1 MLYIYLSKRINK
13 GKVVSKPTDEELKLA
28 LRRAIIMKEND
39 QDPDFLAKSLLNHHY
54 RLGYLMEVLQ
64 AADRYLNHGMAEHE
78 HTNLLRLINKANT
91 AEEQVAKIDH
101 YDFGL
106 D

>member
-1 MLYIYLSKRINK
+1 M
-13 GKVVSKPTDEELKLA
+13 SKPSDEELKTA
-28 LRRAIIMKEND
+28 LRRAMIMKEQSD
-39 QDPDFLAKSLLNHHY
+39 DPDFLAKSLLNHHY
-54 RLGYLMEVLQ
+54 RLGYLLDVLQ

-91 AEEQVAKIDH
+91 AEDQVAKIEH
-101 YDFGL
+101 YAFGL

>member
-1 MLYIYLSKRINK
+1 M
-13 GKVVSKPTDEELKLA
+13 SKPTDEELKTA
-28 LRRAIIMKEND
+28 LRRAMIMKEND

-54 RLGYLMEVLQ
+54 RLNYLLELLFST
-64 AADRYLNHGMAEHE
+64 DRYLNHGMADRE
-78 HTNLLRLINKANT
+78 HTKLLRLIEKVKT
-91 AEEQVAKIDH
+91 SEDQVAKIEH

>member
-1 MLYIYLSKRINK
+1 M
-13 GKVVSKPTDEELKLA
+13 SKPSHEELKTA
-28 LRRAIIMKEND
+28 LRRAMIMKEHS

-54 RLGYLMEVLQ
+54 RLGFLLDVLF
-64 AADRYLNHGMAEHE
+64 AADRYLNHGMADHA
-78 HTNLLRLINKANT
+78 HTKLLRLIEKAKE
-91 AEEQVAKIDH
+91 AEDQVAKIEH